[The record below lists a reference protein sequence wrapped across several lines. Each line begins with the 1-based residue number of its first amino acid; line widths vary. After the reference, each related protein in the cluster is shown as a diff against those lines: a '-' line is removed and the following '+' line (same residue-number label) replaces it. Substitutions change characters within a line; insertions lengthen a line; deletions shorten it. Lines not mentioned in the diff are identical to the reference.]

1 MRLSLKP
8 RHVAVLVNASAG
20 KDDGGNESRRAT
32 LAAAFSQHGITADI
46 EFLPGAELRAGTERA
61 LRQATEGRLDAVVVS
76 GGDGTIRSVASVLV
90 DTGVPLGII
99 PSGTFNHFAKD
110 LKIPLSVEGAVSVI
124 ASGQSLSIDVGD
136 VNGQIFINNSSIGV
150 YPYLVINRERRRKSG
165 LPKLIAMAWAVLRA
179 FRYFPVRRLSIR
191 AEDWAETVRSPC
203 VFVGNNDYSLTG
215 IAAGTREKL
224 DGGRLSL
231 LVAKR
236 QNMAGLFLL
245 AGRAIMG
252 ILNRNRDL
260 RVVTLASV
268 EISSHR
274 KKLLVA
280 FDGEVE
286 AMQSPLY
293 YKIRPG
299 ALRVL
304 APSPADAE

>member
-1 MRLSLKP
+1 MKP

-215 IAAGTREKL
+215 LAAGTREKL